1 MLSVS
6 GVGGGRGVPNS
17 VSSNNKKKKQE
28 SLDNNDH
35 HQEANF
41 DLNCNLYHTI
51 YEENDRYLF
60 YLF

>member
-28 SLDNNDH
+28 SLENNDH
-35 HQEANF
+35 HQDANF

-51 YEENDRYLF
+51 LEENDR
-60 YLF
+60 